1 MDEMQLCVHQLLIE
15 TFCSF
20 MHFAFSERKGIIIV
34 TFNNTTSGKNKF
46 KLKKSIMFKCHCIT
60 LKYFWYFKFFKQYFF
75 FLWTNYDN
83 QHIKVIYSLSLNVI
97 FTIFDIISRS
107 VCIFLLLIFMLKI
120 FLCGVF
126 LILTYL
132 NFFSSVFSFVRRS
145 NTSNQFSVSNCLFHN
160 LFK

>member
-20 MHFAFSERKGIIIV
+20 MHFAFFERKGIIIV

-75 FLWTNYDN
+75 FFCEQITIINILKLYT
-83 QHIKVIYSLSLNVI
+83 LSV
-97 FTIFDIISRS
+97 
-107 VCIFLLLIFMLKI
+107 
-120 FLCGVF
+120 
-126 LILTYL
+126 
-132 NFFSSVFSFVRRS
+132 
-145 NTSNQFSVSNCLFHN
+145 
-160 LFK
+160 